1 MNNHNE
7 ELLCY
12 ILGSCRELILR
23 FDEKGNINYAN
34 DSALKLTGYETDEIR
49 GSYIGDHFGEIFCL
63 KDGKVS
69 LLAEYE
75 NEKNIE
81 TVLYRKNKTCFPV
94 ELNVICVSS
103 EEQEAYLCIALD
115 VTLYKD
121 SLQKNKEIMQMAKDS
136 MKARDEFVANVT
148 HELRTPVNG
157 IKGHADILM
166 EDERDLQKL
175 GYLKMIHNCCIT
187 MEGIINNILDF
198 SKLESGKFQIEELP
212 FSFKELM
219 EQQQALFTTL
229 AAGKGLKFSMN
240 VAPDV
245 PNQLIGDSLRITQ
258 VLNNLV
264 SNAVKFTEQGH
275 IGIEVVK
282 NAQLDGEVEL
292 FFVVADT
299 GIGLSPEDKD
309 KIFNS
314 FTQADAS
321 ITRRFGGT
329 GLGLSITKDLVQL
342 MNGNIWVEGEVGK
355 GSTFSFTIRLKT
367 MIEDEEEQEEV
378 QDNIVWKQQE
388 IRREKQQEV
397 MPEYVFGSD
406 TNEREIRR
414 NFEKINIAMDMQ
426 CWQKAEASMDI
437 LKQLLSGGSDELR
450 RQTFRMAMAVRK
462 ADYEKFRVES
472 DLVKKTMTKEWYE
485 INPKQPVKTEA

>member
-1 MNNHNE
+1 MSNYNE

-12 ILGSCRELILR
+12 ILGSCRELVIR
-23 FDEKGNINYAN
+23 FDEKGCINYAN
-34 DSALKLTGYETDEIR
+34 DSTLKLTGYEADELR
-49 GSYIGDHFGEIFCL
+49 DTYIGEHFTDVFCM
-63 KDGKVS
+63 KEGKVS
-69 LLAEYE
+69 LADEYE
-75 NEKNIE
+75 EGKIIE

-94 ELNVICVSS
+94 ELNVINISNEERELFLCV
-103 EEQEAYLCIALD
+103 ALD

-157 IKGHADILM
+157 IKGHADLLM
-166 EDERDLQKL
+166 EDERDIQKL

-198 SKLESGKFQIEELP
+198 SKLESGKFQIEEAP
-212 FSFKELM
+212 FSFRELM

-229 AAGKGLKFSMN
+229 AAGKGLKFSLN
-240 VAPDV
+240 IAPNV

-299 GIGLSPEDKD
+299 GIGLSEEDKD

-367 MIEDEEEQEEV
+367 VEEEAEQEEEPA
-378 QDNIVWKQQE
+378 NIVWKNLE
-388 IRREKQQEV
+388 LRREKQTEQ
-397 MPEYVFGSD
+397 MPEYVFG
-406 TNEREIRR
+406 TALNELEIRR
-414 NFEKINIAMDMQ
+414 NFEKVNIAMDMQ
-426 CWQKAEASMDI
+426 CWQKAETSMDI

-450 RQTFRMAMAVRK
+450 KQTFRMAMAVRK
-462 ADYEKFRVES
+462 ANYEKFREEAAVVREI
-472 DLVKKTMTKEWYE
+472 MTRDWYE
-485 INPKQPVKTEA
+485 INPDQAAKTEE

>member
-1 MNNHNE
+1 MI
-7 ELLCY
+7 C
-12 ILGSCRELILR
+12 ISC
-23 FDEKGNINYAN
+23 
-34 DSALKLTGYETDEIR
+34 
-49 GSYIGDHFGEIFCL
+49 
-63 KDGKVS
+63 
-69 LLAEYE
+69 
-75 NEKNIE
+75 
-81 TVLYRKNKTCFPV
+81 
-94 ELNVICVSS
+94 

-157 IKGHADILM
+157 IKGHVDLLM
-166 EDERDLQKL
+166 NDERDIQKL

-198 SKLESGKFQIEELP
+198 SKLESGKFQIEEAP
-212 FSFKELM
+212 FSFRELM

-240 VAPDV
+240 IAPNV
-245 PNQLIGDSLRITQ
+245 PEHLVGDSLRITQ

-299 GIGLSPEDKD
+299 GIGLSAEDKD

-355 GSTFSFTIRLKT
+355 GSTFSFTIRLK
-367 MIEDEEEQEEV
+367 MQEDEVEAEET

-388 IRREKQQEV
+388 LRREKQTEQ
-397 MPEYVFGSD
+397 MPEYVFG
-406 TNEREIRR
+406 TQLNEREIRR
-414 NFEKINIAMDMQ
+414 NFEKVNIAMDLQ
-426 CWQKAEASMDI
+426 CWQKAEAAMDI

-450 RQTFRMAMAVRK
+450 RQTFKMAMAVRK
-462 ADYEKFRVES
+462 ADYEKFRAEA
-472 DLVKKTMTKEWYE
+472 DAVKEQMTQEWYR
-485 INPKQPVKTEA
+485 INPDANPNQTVSMEE

>member
-1 MNNHNE
+1 MDNRNE
-7 ELLCY
+7 EILSY
-12 ILGSCRELILR
+12 ILGSCRELIFR
-23 FDEKGNINYAN
+23 FDEKGKVNFAN
-34 DSALKLTGYETDEIR
+34 DSALKLTGYESDEIR
-49 GSYIGDHFGEIFCL
+49 DSYIGEHFSDIFIK
-63 KDGKVS
+63 KDGRVCV
-69 LLAEYE
+69 AEEYE

-94 ELNVICVSS
+94 ELNVICISS
-103 EEQEAYLCIALD
+103 EEHEAYLCIALD

-166 EDERDLQKL
+166 EDEKDIQKL

-219 EQQQALFTTL
+219 EHQQALFTTL
-229 AAGKGLKFSMN
+229 AAGKGLKFSLN
-240 VAPDV
+240 VAPDI
-245 PNQLIGDSLRITQ
+245 PDQLVGDSLRITQ

-355 GSTFSFTIRLKT
+355 GSTFSFTIRLKLT
-367 MIEDEEEQEEV
+367 EGEEEQEEV
-378 QDNIVWKQQE
+378 QDNIVWKQTE
-388 IRREKQQEV
+388 IRKEKQTEIVQ
-397 MPEYVFGSD
+397 EYVFGSD
-406 TNEREIRR
+406 SNEHEIRR
-414 NFEKINIAMDMQ
+414 NFEKINIAMDME
-426 CWQKAEASMDI
+426 CWQKAESAMDI

-450 RQTFRMAMAVRK
+450 RQTFKMAMAVRK
-462 ADYEKFRVES
+462 GDYEKFREES
-472 DLVKKTMTKEWYE
+472 ELVKKTMTKDWNEVNAE
-485 INPKQPVKTEA
+485 QQVKTEE

>member
-7 ELLCY
+7 EMLCY
-12 ILGSCRELILR
+12 ILGSCRELIFR
-23 FDEKGNINYAN
+23 FDEKGSINFVN
-34 DSALKLTGYETDEIR
+34 DCALKLTGYEADELR
-49 GSYIGDHFGEIFCL
+49 GSYIGEHFSDVFCL
-63 KDGKVS
+63 KDGRIH
-69 LLAEYE
+69 LNDEYE
-75 NEKNIE
+75 EGKFTE

-94 ELNVICVSS
+94 ELNVIPIICD
-103 EEQEAYLCIALD
+103 EKKAYLCIALD

-157 IKGHADILM
+157 IKGHADLLM
-166 EDERDLQKL
+166 EDENDIQKL
-175 GYLKMIHNCCIT
+175 GYLKLIHNCCIT

-198 SKLESGKFQIEELP
+198 SKLESGKFQIEEAP
-212 FSFKELM
+212 FSFRELM

-229 AAGKGLKFSMN
+229 TAGKGLKFSMN
-240 VAPDV
+240 VAPNIPDR
-245 PNQLIGDSLRITQ
+245 LIGDSLRITQ

-275 IGIEVVK
+275 VGIEVVK
-282 NAQLDGEVEL
+282 NAQLDGEIEL

-299 GIGLSPEDKD
+299 GIGLSAEDKD

-342 MNGNIWVEGEVGK
+342 MNGDIWVEGEKGK

-367 MIEDEEEQEEV
+367 EAEEETQEEI
-378 QDNIVWKQQE
+378 QANIVWKSSE
-388 IRREKQQEV
+388 FRKEKQQELA
-397 MPEYVFGSD
+397 PEYVFG
-406 TNEREIRR
+406 TALNELEIRR
-414 NFEKINIAMDMQ
+414 NFEKINIAMDME
-426 CWQKAEASMDI
+426 CWQKAEAAMDI

-450 RQTFRMAMAVRK
+450 RQTFKMAMAVRK
-462 ADYEKFRVES
+462 ADYDKFRAEA
-472 DLVKKTMTKEWYE
+472 DAVKELMTQEWYQ
-485 INPKQPVKTEA
+485 INPAANPNRTV

>member
-7 ELLCY
+7 EMLCY
-12 ILGSCRELILR
+12 ILGNCRELIIR
-23 FDEKGNINYAN
+23 FDEKGCINYAN
-34 DSALKLTGYETDEIR
+34 DSMLRLTGYEADDLR
-49 GSYIGDHFGEIFCL
+49 GTYVGEHFSDVFCT
-63 KDGKVS
+63 KDGKVC
-69 LLAEYE
+69 LAEEYE
-75 NEKNIE
+75 KEKFVE

-94 ELNVICVSS
+94 ELNVISVSD

-157 IKGHADILM
+157 IKGHADLLM
-166 EDERDLQKL
+166 EDERDIQKL
-175 GYLKMIHNCCIT
+175 GYLKLIHNCCIT

-198 SKLESGKFQIEELP
+198 SKLESGKFQIEEAP
-212 FSFKELM
+212 FSFRMLM

-240 VAPDV
+240 IAPNV
-245 PNQLIGDSLRITQ
+245 PDHVVGDSLRITQ

-275 IGIEVVK
+275 IGIEIVK

-299 GIGLSPEDKD
+299 GIGLSAEDKD

-342 MNGNIWVEGEVGK
+342 MNGNIWVEGEKGK
-355 GSTFSFTIRLKT
+355 GSTFSFTIRLK
-367 MIEDEEEQEEV
+367 IEEEETEQEEV
-378 QDNIVWKQQE
+378 QANIVWKNPE
-388 IRREKQQEV
+388 IRKEKQAEQ
-397 MPEYVFGSD
+397 MPEYVFG
-406 TNEREIRR
+406 TALNEFEIRR
-414 NFEKINIAMDMQ
+414 NFEKVNIAMDMQ
-426 CWQKAEASMDI
+426 CWQKAEASMDV

-450 RQTFRMAMAVRK
+450 RQTFKMAMAVRK
-462 ADYEKFRVES
+462 ADYEKFRTEA
-472 DLVKKTMTKEWYE
+472 DAVKNLMTQEWYQ
-485 INPKQPVKTEA
+485 INPDAKPNQVV